1 MRSQLLLASILFFM
15 LTGIAKADP
24 VILDTRA
31 LHYVN
36 GSGNSS
42 DLLVTSLTLH
52 PNIVAQ
58 QIFGSNDPSG
68 YITFESQLI
77 GPAGTL
83 LHGEFFYD
91 NQLIGVFEYALP
103 TDSAGIWFTLVGPSW
118 PLSYMARPA
127 VLNLN
132 FGGTTASYTFT
143 VREPVPEPSSLL
155 LAATGLIPLLI
166 GVKWSRAE
174 KPSSVVQR
182 TKRGEALE
190 PSDML
195 RGDH

>member
-36 GSGNSS
+36 GSGNAS
-42 DLLVTSLTLH
+42 DILLTSLTLH
-52 PNIVAQ
+52 PDIVAQ
-58 QIFGSNDPSG
+58 QIFGPNDPSG
-68 YITFESQLI
+68 FISFDSLLI

-91 NQLIGVFEYALP
+91 SQLIGVFEYALP
-103 TDSAGIWFTLVGPSW
+103 IDSAGFSFSLVGPSW
-118 PLSYMARPA
+118 PLSYVAKPA

-155 LAATGLIPLLI
+155 LAATGLIPLVI
-166 GVKWSRAE
+166 GVKWCRSRKAFLWR
-174 KPSSVVQR
+174 S
-182 TKRGEALE
+182 TN
-190 PSDML
+190 
-195 RGDH
+195 

>member
-1 MRSQLLLASILFFM
+1 MRSQLILASILLLM

-36 GSGNSS
+36 GSGNF
-42 DLLVTSLTLH
+42 DDFLVTSLTSH
-52 PNIVAQ
+52 PDIVAQ
-58 QIFGSNDPSG
+58 QIFGPNDPSG
-68 YITFESQLI
+68 YISFQSLLI

-91 NQLIGVFEYALP
+91 NQLVGVFEYALP
-103 TDSAGIWFTLVGPSW
+103 SDSAGSWFSLVGPSW
-118 PLSYMARPA
+118 PLSYVARPA

-143 VREPVPEPSSLL
+143 VREPVPEPGSVL
-155 LAATGLIPLLI
+155 LAATGLLVLI
-166 GVKWSRAE
+166 GGKWS
-174 KPSSVVQR
+174 SIG
-182 TKRGEALE
+182 KRLQ
-190 PSDML
+190 
-195 RGDH
+195 

>member
-1 MRSQLLLASILFFM
+1 MRSQLLLASILVLM

-52 PNIVAQ
+52 PDIVAQ
-58 QIFGSNDPSG
+58 QIFGPNDPSG

-91 NQLIGVFEYALP
+91 GQLIGVFEYPLP
-103 TDSAGIWFTLVGPSW
+103 TDSDGIWFSLVGPSW
-118 PLSYMARPA
+118 PFSDLAKPA

-143 VREPVPEPSSLL
+143 VREPVPEPSSAL

-166 GVKWSRAE
+166 SAKWSSCR
-174 KPSSVVQR
+174 KLLRRS
-182 TKRGEALE
+182 TKA
-190 PSDML
+190 
-195 RGDH
+195 HI

>member
-1 MRSQLLLASILFFM
+1 MRSQLLLASIFFFM
-15 LTGIAKADP
+15 FAGIAKADP

-36 GSGNSS
+36 GSGNAS
-42 DLLVTSLTLH
+42 DLLVTSLTVH
-52 PNIVAQ
+52 PDIVAQ
-58 QIFGSNDPSG
+58 QIFGPSDPSG
-68 YITFESQLI
+68 FITFESQLI

-91 NQLIGVFEYALP
+91 GQLIGVFEYAIP
-103 TDSAGIWFTLVGPSW
+103 TDGASGWFSLVGPSW
-118 PLSYMARPA
+118 PFSSVAKPA

-143 VREPVPEPSSLL
+143 VREAVPEPGSLL

-166 GVKWSRAE
+166 GVKWSRD
-174 KPSSVVQR
+174 R
-182 TKRGEALE
+182 TAFLRRRG
-190 PSDML
+190 
-195 RGDH
+195 

>member
-1 MRSQLLLASILFFM
+1 MRSKLLLTSILVLM

-31 LHYVN
+31 LHYAN
-36 GSGNSS
+36 GSGNAS

-52 PNIVAQ
+52 PDIVAQ
-58 QIFGSNDPSG
+58 QIFGPNDPSG
-68 YITFESQLI
+68 FVSFQSQLI

-91 NQLIGVFEYALP
+91 GQLIGVFEYALP
-103 TDSAGIWFTLVGPSW
+103 TDGAGSWFDLVSPAFPFSAV
-118 PLSYMARPA
+118 ARPV

-143 VREPVPEPSSLL
+143 VREPVPEPGSVL

-166 GVKWSRAE
+166 GLKRSNCR
-174 KPSSVVQR
+174 SLLRRS
-182 TKRGEALE
+182 TKS
-190 PSDML
+190 PI
-195 RGDH
+195 

>member
-1 MRSQLLLASILFFM
+1 MRSQLLFTSILLLMF
-15 LTGIAKADP
+15 TGIAKADP

-36 GSGNSS
+36 GSGNAN

-52 PNIVAQ
+52 PDIVAQ
-58 QIFGSNDPSG
+58 QIFGPSDPSG
-68 YITFESQLI
+68 FISFDSQLI

-91 NQLIGVFEYALP
+91 GQLIGVFEYAIP
-103 TDSAGIWFTLVGPSW
+103 TDATGIWFSLVGPSW
-118 PLSYMARPA
+118 PLSTVAKPA

-143 VREPVPEPSSLL
+143 VREAVPEPGSLL

-166 GVKWSRAE
+166 GVKRSRGRKA
-174 KPSSVVQR
+174 PV
-182 TKRGEALE
+182 
-190 PSDML
+190 
-195 RGDH
+195 